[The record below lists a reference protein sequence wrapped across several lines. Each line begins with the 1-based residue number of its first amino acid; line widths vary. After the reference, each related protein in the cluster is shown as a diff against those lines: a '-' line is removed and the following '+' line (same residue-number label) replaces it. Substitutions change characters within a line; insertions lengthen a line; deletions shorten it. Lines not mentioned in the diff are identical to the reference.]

1 MNLLLFL
8 KYLNLLLRV
17 VNINWVV
24 VGFIV
29 FGMRWLGIVDNLEFK
44 LLLYK
49 FDFCYVFLCRRYFV
63 GKIIFEMYD
72 EKKREIGEKL

>member
-1 MNLLLFL
+1 
-8 KYLNLLLRV
+8 
-17 VNINWVV
+17 
-24 VGFIV
+24 
-29 FGMRWLGIVDNLEFK
+29 MRWLGIVDNLEFK

-72 EKKREIGEKL
+72 EKKREIGEKLQMI